1 MSMII
6 RDWTDFSNEVEV
18 FRYNY
23 CKYNNFKNCSLQ
35 VKYLF
40 NSIESKSDIE
50 RKEYSLLQA
59 IKFADEIFDNAD
71 RLMSED
77 ISKIEVCLYEFGISI
92 VKVIDDDT
100 YKSFN
105 MKETEVDE
113 LIEKFRKYVKEAELR
128 RMRFN
133 CQD

>member
-6 RDWTDFSNEVEV
+6 RDWTEFSDEVEE
-18 FRYNY
+18 FRNDY
-23 CKYNNFKNCSLQ
+23 CRYHNFKNCSLQ

-59 IKFADEIFDNAD
+59 IKFADEIFDNANN
-71 RLMSED
+71 LISED
-77 ISKIEVCLYEFGISI
+77 ILKIESCLYEFGISI
-92 VKVIDDDT
+92 VKLIDDDT
-100 YKSFN
+100 YKLFD

-113 LIEKFRKYVKEAELR
+113 LIEKFRTYVKDAELR